1 MDQNSV
7 ALGIGGERL
16 MWIYEKKLQFPVK
29 IKNPDPAFAKL
40 IISQVGGPDGE
51 LGASTRYMQQRYSMP
66 DRRVAGMLTDIATEE
81 LGHIEMVSAMIYQ
94 LTKCLSPEEIKKS
107 GFDVYFIDHTTGVYP
122 TAASGFPFSASEFQ
136 VKGEPLMTHD
146 GTLVG
151 SMTNDSF
158 VENPGKQ
165 INSSVV
171 TSIILY
177 FSNSDGTELMKETR
191 EVHYSTN
198 ISMEKLVLEQLI
210 EGPKKSGAI
219 ATVPSGTK
227 LISVSTVDGIC
238 YVNFSDTFKNQG
250 AVITE
255 EILLYS
261 IVNSLTELPGVAKVQ
276 ISINGDTKGFV
287 KYSYDLSK
295 MYERNFDL
303 LPK

>member
-1 MDQNSV
+1 MKKRWLSIVLTFSMLLCMTGCGFGGKEKGEYQVYYLNMDMTKIVAEEYDSQAENNEELIVELLDKLASAPNSSKLRQTVPSNVEVEWYQLINSRLYINFTEKYKELTPTEEVLIRAAIARTVLQVPGV
-7 ALGIGGERL
+7 AL
-16 MWIYEKKLQFPVK
+16 V
-29 IKNPDPAFAKL
+29 
-40 IISQVGGPDGE
+40 
-51 LGASTRYMQQRYSMP
+51 
-66 DRRVAGMLTDIATEE
+66 
-81 LGHIEMVSAMIYQ
+81 
-94 LTKCLSPEEIKKS
+94 
-107 GFDVYFIDHTTGVYP
+107 
-122 TAASGFPFSASEFQ
+122 EFQ